1 MDRDITARILR
12 EAEHIASSGD
22 TLRSTAKLM
31 GISKSTV
38 HKDMSKR
45 LKAIDAELFEEV
57 RAVVENNKA
66 LRHIRGGEATRDK
79 YLRMKEQIEK
89 TE

>member
-1 MDRDITARILR
+1 MENDIKMRILK

-22 TLRSTAKLM
+22 TLRQTAEVM

-45 LKAIDAELFEEV
+45 LRYIDRKLYEEV
-57 RAVVENNKA
+57 RKVTEENKS

-79 YLRMKEQIEK
+79 YLRMRKKFEE
-89 TE
+89 E

>member
-1 MDRDITARILR
+1 MENDIKTRILR
-12 EAEHIASSGD
+12 EAEYIASSGN
-22 TLRSTAKLM
+22 TLRKTAEIM

-45 LKAIDAELFEEV
+45 LRYIDKNLYEDV
-57 RAVVENNKA
+57 RKVTEKNKS

-79 YLRMKEQIEK
+79 YLRMKVKIEEK
-89 TE
+89 

>member
-1 MDRDITARILR
+1 MQNDIKARILR
-12 EAEHIASSGD
+12 EAEHIASSGN
-22 TLRSTAKLM
+22 TLRKTAQIM

-45 LKAIDAELFEEV
+45 LRSIDATLYDEV
-57 RAVVENNKA
+57 RAVTEKNKS

-79 YLRMKEQIEK
+79 YLRMKGQREK
-89 TE
+89 D

>member
-1 MDRDITARILR
+1 MQSDIKLR
-12 EAEHIASSGD
+12 VIKEAEYIATTGQ
-22 TLRSTAKLM
+22 TLRKTAEYM

-45 LKAIDAELFEEV
+45 LKYIDRDLYDTVRKVTEE
-57 RAVVENNKA
+57 NKS

-79 YLRMKEQIEK
+79 YLRMRKSREK
-89 TE
+89 N